1 LLICPLN
8 RETHLDLKTIFKKR
22 EIQKKY
28 RAIVEGEFK
37 TKSGTIELPLA
48 SSNVNR
54 KKRTVN
60 AQGREAITEFKVLSS
75 NDKYSWI
82 ELNLITGRNHQ
93 IRAHLEYL
101 KTPIVNDILYGANH
115 HENLEKNMI
124 CLQAFK
130 LKFLLS
136 NENFE
141 FTIDQP
147 DYFSSIL

>member
-1 LLICPLN
+1 MRTN
-8 RETHLDLKTIFKKR
+8 
-22 EIQKKY
+22 
-28 RAIVEGEFK
+28 
-37 TKSGTIELPLA
+37 SGRIELPLE
-48 SSNVNR
+48 SSNINR
-54 KKRTVN
+54 KKRSVS

-115 HENLEKNMI
+115 HENLEKNII
-124 CLQAFK
+124 CLQPFK

-136 NENFE
+136 NEYFE

>member
-1 LLICPLN
+1 M
-8 RETHLDLKTIFKKR
+8 
-22 EIQKKY
+22 
-28 RAIVEGEFK
+28 
-37 TKSGTIELPLA
+37 PLA
-48 SSNVNR
+48 SSNANR
-54 KKRTVN
+54 KKRSVST
-60 AQGREAITEFKVLSS
+60 QGREAITEFKVLSS
-75 NDKYSWI
+75 DDKYSWI

-115 HENLEKNMI
+115 NENLEKNMI